1 MDINI
6 PGPTKPA
13 YFVNTRFNLVNKL
26 DKLREADKGRAVFV
40 TEVAVVSEQPHPFL
54 MRVAVEVIDPMRVEG
69 RRAADDP
76 VDLVIPAEELL
87 GKI

>member
-13 YFVNTRFNLVNKL
+13 YFVNTRFNLVNKS

-40 TEVAVVSEQPHPFL
+40 TEVAVVSEP
-54 MRVAVEVIDPMRVEG
+54 RG
-69 RRAADDP
+69 RP
-76 VDLVIPAEELL
+76 V
-87 GKI
+87 